1 MVLSSMHRF
10 QPRVH
15 LVTRKNP
22 MDNSPITNLENEN
35 YHTYI
40 YPETVFTAVTAY
52 QNQLITKLKIDSN
65 PFAKGFRDSSRLND
79 YDSDYYGCPPFGS
92 MPSFMSMGMM
102 GGYPSH
108 QPSGIHP
115 FGPPPTPPHMIPPN
129 PAHHGMLDPSTAALL
144 FRSSPLFAAALAAQ
158 QQNAAAAAA
167 ISSKPLDLP
176 NRNATSPGNPV
187 GALSP
192 DETNNNIMLEKARA
206 AATMSMMMAKQQSNN
221 NLSYDKPE
229 LLSPTRETKPIMSPG
244 SLSSSTGQRLSL
256 SPSITSSSASVEQ
269 HQLQA
274 LLAAHQ
280 QHQQSI
286 YASRS
291 AATANIS
298 GMPTTSVAPTTPYP
312 PLGMSPSLLAQWTA
326 MQQAQAA
333 QLLMQQQQQSPPVTS
348 SIGNSSIM
356 NSKSS
361 FSDSSS
367 LLSISKS
374 ISSLSSQRD
383 SPTYSRPGFP
393 AFHSLGIQKFSPYIV
408 KQSNDEKSSPK
419 ENLSCGNEEIIKR
432 RNFDDRSCSESP
444 IAVDPRSPRTSSS
457 VDRESPAKS
466 IVNDEEI
473 DPENI

>member
-1 MVLSSMHRF
+1 MHRF

-79 YDSDYYGCPPFGS
+79 YDSDYYGGPPFGS
-92 MPSFMSMGMM
+92 MQSFMSMGMM

-108 QPSGIHP
+108 HPPGMPS
-115 FGPPPTPPHMIPPN
+115 FGPPPTPPHMIPPSA
-129 PAHHGMLDPSTAALL
+129 AHPGMLDPSTAALL

-167 ISSKPLDLP
+167 ITSKPLDLP
-176 NRNATSPGNPV
+176 NRNATPPGSTI

-206 AATMSMMMAKQQSNN
+206 AAAMSMMMAKQQSNN
-221 NLSYDKPE
+221 NLSHEKTE
-229 LLSPTRETKPIMSPG
+229 LISPNREIKSTVSPG
-244 SLSSSTGQRLSL
+244 SLTPSTGQRLSL
-256 SPSITSSSASVEQ
+256 SPSITSSSTAVEQ

-286 YASRS
+286 YASRT
-291 AATANIS
+291 AASIGAL
-298 GMPTTSVAPTTPYP
+298 PTTSAAPSYP
-312 PLGMSPSLLAQWTA
+312 PLGMSPALLAQWSA

-333 QLLMQQQQQSPPVTS
+333 QLLMQQQQSPSVTS
-348 SIGNSSIM
+348 SISSAPIISNKNSFAE
-356 NSKSS
+356 NSH
-361 FSDSSS
+361 

-374 ISSLSSQRD
+374 INSLSSQHD
-383 SPTYSRPGFP
+383 STTYSRPGFP

-419 ENLSCGNEEIIKR
+419 ENIHFGQNDETIKR
-432 RNFDDRSCSESP
+432 RHFDERSCSESP
-444 IAVDPRSPRTSSS
+444 IAVDSRSPRTSSS
-457 VDRESPAKS
+457 VDRESPIKS
-466 IVNDEEI
+466 ITNDEEI
-473 DPENI
+473 DTENI

>member
-1 MVLSSMHRF
+1 MHRF

-79 YDSDYYGCPPFGS
+79 YDSDYYGCPPLGS
-92 MPSFMSMGMM
+92 MPPFSMGMGMM
-102 GGYPSH
+102 GGYPSPH
-108 QPSGIHP
+108 PSGMSP
-115 FGPPPTPPHMIPPN
+115 FGPTPPHMMPPN
-129 PAHHGMLDPSTAALL
+129 PAAHPGMLDPSTAALL

-167 ISSKPLDLP
+167 ITSKPLDLP
-176 NRNATSPGNPV
+176 NRNETPPGSTI

-206 AATMSMMMAKQQSNN
+206 AAAMSMMMAKQQTNN
-221 NLSYDKPE
+221 NHSHEKPE
-229 LLSPTRETKPIMSPG
+229 LLSPNRESKPIVSPG
-244 SLSSSTGQRLSL
+244 SLASNNGQRLSL
-256 SPSITSSSASVEQ
+256 SPSVTSSSSSMEQ

-286 YASRS
+286 YASRT
-291 AATANIS
+291 AAI
-298 GMPTTSVAPTTPYP
+298 GGIPTTSAPPSTTYP
-312 PLGMSPSLLAQWTA
+312 PLGMSPALLAQWTA

-333 QLLMQQQQQSPPVTS
+333 QILMQQQQQSPSVPS
-348 SIGNSSIM
+348 SIGNSPII
-356 NSKSS
+356 NNKSS
-361 FSDSSS
+361 FSESSS

-374 ISSLSSQRD
+374 ISSLSSQHD
-383 SPTYSRPGFP
+383 STSYSRPGFP

-408 KQSNDEKSSPK
+408 KQSSDEKSSSK
-419 ENLSCGNEEIIKR
+419 ENMSFE
-432 RNFDDRSCSESP
+432 RSCSESP
-444 IAVDPRSPRTSSS
+444 IAVDSRSPRTSSS
-457 VDRESPAKS
+457 LDRESPVKS
-466 IVNDEEI
+466 IANDEEI
-473 DPENI
+473 DTENI